1 MRKSTTLMVPT
12 LLAAALAAAPAL
24 SNPNT
29 SEPLTEPQV
38 RTLLE
43 GQGFTRVNDL
53 EFEDG
58 MWEADAT
65 SADGNR
71 VDLRVDPASGKV
83 FAEDMVSTLSA
94 DDIKARLTA
103 AGYSKVHDV
112 DFEDGIWEA
121 EAERPDGEDVEIRLD
136 ATDGR
141 ILSVEND

>member
-1 MRKSTTLMVPT
+1 MRKHTALILPAA
-12 LLAAALAAAPAL
+12 LAAVLAAAPAL
-24 SNPNT
+24 ANPAT
-29 SEPLTEPQV
+29 TLTEPQV
-38 RTLLE
+38 RAVLE
-43 GQGFTRVNDL
+43 QQGCTRINDL

-71 VDLRVDPASGKV
+71 VDLRVDPSSGKV

-103 AGYSKVHDV
+103 AGYSKVNDV

-121 EAERPDGEDVEIRLD
+121 EAERPDGADVKIRLD
-136 ATDGR
+136 PTDGR
-141 ILSVEND
+141 ILGVEND

>member
-1 MRKSTTLMVPT
+1 MALGATMHTFDVQLADVDRGCYENLTLRVARHPSETDAYMVT
-12 LLAAALAAAPAL
+12 RLLAYC
-24 SNPNT
+24 
-29 SEPLTEPQV
+29 
-38 RTLLE
+38 
-43 GQGFTRVNDL
+43 L

-71 VDLRVDPASGKV
+71 VDLRVDPSSGKV

-103 AGYSKVHDV
+103 AGYSKVNDV

-121 EAERPDGEDVEIRLD
+121 EAERPDGADVKIRLD
-136 ATDGR
+136 PTDGR
-141 ILSVEND
+141 ILGVEND